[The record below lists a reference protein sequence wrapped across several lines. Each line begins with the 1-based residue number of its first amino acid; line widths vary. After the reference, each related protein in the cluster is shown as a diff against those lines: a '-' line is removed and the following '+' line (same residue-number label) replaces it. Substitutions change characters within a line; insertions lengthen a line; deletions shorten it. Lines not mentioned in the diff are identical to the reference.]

1 MNRRRLGEWIVS
13 RSAKPH
19 YRNRVDASVF
29 RGERETPAA
38 DEAEQPAQ
46 RDSTRPLTPAIAVV
60 PLALAALAHV
70 VGAA

>member
-38 DEAEQPAQ
+38 DDVRAPHPRDATLSLRQAEAGATGAAERALGA
-46 RDSTRPLTPAIAVV
+46 RPLR
-60 PLALAALAHV
+60 
-70 VGAA
+70 